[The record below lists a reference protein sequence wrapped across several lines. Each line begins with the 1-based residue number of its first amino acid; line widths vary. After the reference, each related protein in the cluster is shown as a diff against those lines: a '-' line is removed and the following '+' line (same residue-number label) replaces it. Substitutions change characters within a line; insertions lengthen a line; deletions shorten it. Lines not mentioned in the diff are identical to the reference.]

1 MSDRIRFELSVPI
14 ATRQDSVGY
23 IACCPPLDIY
33 SQGPT
38 EEVAVRNLTEALELF
53 LASCYRRGQLDRV
66 LKDCGFELDQNPES
80 PAPDT
85 QRMVRILFPWSPV
98 PKLKPT
104 EWRYDARIIVLDR
117 VAMDG
122 EGVHCRL
129 NGH

>member
-23 IACCPPLDIY
+23 IACCPPLDVY

-38 EEVAVRNLTEALELF
+38 EDVAVRNLTEALELF

-66 LKDCGFELDQNPES
+66 LKDCGFELDHNPESPAPES

-85 QRMVRILFPWSPV
+85 QRMVRIPV
-98 PKLKPT
+98 PLLAGA
-104 EWRYDARIIVLDR
+104 EAQ
-117 VAMDG
+117 A
-122 EGVHCRL
+122 H
-129 NGH
+129 

>member
-1 MSDRIRFELSVPI
+1 MVNDQRIEKARRNGKEILRMSDRIRFELSVPV

-23 IACCPPLDIY
+23 IARCPALDVY

-38 EEVAVRNLTEALELF
+38 EDVAIRNLVEALELF

-85 QRMVRILFPWSPV
+85 QRMVRIPV
-98 PKLKPT
+98 PLVSGA
-104 EWRYDARIIVLDR
+104 EAQ
-117 VAMDG
+117 A
-122 EGVHCRL
+122 H
-129 NGH
+129 